1 MIGRTADV
9 ERRTRET
16 DLRVM
21 INLDGS
27 GAATIRT
34 GLGFFNHMLTAL
46 ALHAR
51 IDLDLQCAGDLE
63 VDDHHTIEDCAAAI
77 GQALARALGE
87 KRGIRRFGFA
97 IAPLDEALAQAV
109 IDLSGRPLAEVN
121 LGLVRDAIGGVACE
135 NLTHFFR
142 SLAIAGAFT
151 LHLDIQRGA
160 NDHHRAEAA
169 FKAAALA
176 LRQAVAIDSLS
187 EVIPSTKGVL

>member
-109 IDLSGRPLAEVN
+109 IDLSGRPFAEVN

-142 SLAIAGAFT
+142 SLAIAGALT